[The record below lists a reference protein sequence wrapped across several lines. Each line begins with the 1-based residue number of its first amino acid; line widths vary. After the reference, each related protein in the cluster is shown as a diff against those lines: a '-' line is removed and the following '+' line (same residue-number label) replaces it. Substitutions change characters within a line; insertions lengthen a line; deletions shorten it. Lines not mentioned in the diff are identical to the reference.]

1 MANSYKVT
9 IVDNQNEV
17 DIPVGL
23 NLLVRRTCNSVLEN
37 EEFNHSAD
45 ISVVFVDNLYIQS
58 LNKQYVGKDYPTD
71 MLSFPTSCDGNYEVN
86 PENGA
91 KILGDIVLSVEKAV
105 EEITIDGSSFEGKI
119 MYWTAHSLLHL
130 LGYDHEKSDMDD
142 LRMREISE
150 KVVSLVGDPHARYV
164 LDTRDV
170 FSIGNR
176 VDGRRRGNARRRSA
190 TNPKDERSLRSL

>member
-1 MANSYKVT
+1 
-9 IVDNQNEV
+9 
-17 DIPVGL
+17 
-23 NLLVRRTCNSVLEN
+23 
-37 EEFNHSAD
+37 
-45 ISVVFVDNLYIQS
+45 
-58 LNKQYVGKDYPTD
+58 
-71 MLSFPTSCDGNYEVN
+71 
-86 PENGA
+86 
-91 KILGDIVLSVEKAV
+91 
-105 EEITIDGSSFEGKI
+105 

>member
-1 MANSYKVT
+1 MDK
-9 IVDNQNEV
+9 QNKV

-23 NLLVRRTCNSVLEN
+23 NLLVRRICNSVLVN
-37 EEFNHSAD
+37 EGFSYSAD

-58 LNKQYVGKDYPTD
+58 LNKQYMDKDYPTD
-71 MLSFPTSCDGNYEVN
+71 MLSFPTFQDGNYEIN
-86 PENGA
+86 PDTGA
-91 KILGDIVLSVEKAV
+91 KILGDIFLSVEKAA
-105 EEITIDGSSFEGKI
+105 EETRIDGSSFEGKI

>member
-1 MANSYKVT
+1 MANIYRVT
-9 IVDNQNEV
+9 IVDKQNKV

-23 NLLVRRTCNSVLEN
+23 NLLVRRICNSVLEN
-37 EEFNHSAD
+37 EEFGHSAD

-58 LNKQYVGKDYPTD
+58 LNKQYMGKDYPTD
-71 MLSFPTSCDGNYEVN
+71 MLSFPTSKDGNYEIN
-86 PENGA
+86 PDTGA
-91 KILGDIVLSVEKAV
+91 KILGDIFLSVEKAA
-105 EEITIDGSSFEGKI
+105 EEIKIDNSSFEGKI

-130 LGYDHEKSDMDD
+130 LGYDHEKSQMDD

-164 LDTRDV
+164 IDTRDL

-176 VDGRRRGNARRRSA
+176 VDGRKRGNARRRSA
-190 TNPKDERSLRSL
+190 QSSRDERSLPSL

>member
-1 MANSYKVT
+1 MANIYSVN
-9 IVDNQNEV
+9 IINNQKKV

-23 NLLVRRTCNSVLEN
+23 NLLVRRTCNSVLVN

-45 ISVVFVDNLYIQS
+45 ISVVFVDNIYIQS
-58 LNKQYVGKDYPTD
+58 LNKQYLGKDYPTD
-71 MLSFPTSCDGNYEVN
+71 MLSFPASQDGNYEVN
-86 PENGA
+86 PDTGA
-91 KILGDIVLSVEKAV
+91 KILGDIFLSVEKAV
-105 EEITIDGSSFEGKI
+105 EEIKIDGSSFEGKI
-119 MYWTAHSLLHL
+119 MHWTAHSLLHL

-164 LDTRDV
+164 IDTRDV

-176 VDGRRRGNARRRSA
+176 VDGRKRGNAKRRSA
-190 TNPKDERSLRSL
+190 IIPGDGRSLHSL